1 MTVEILTTQFIAKPE
16 DLDRAYALYE
26 KRIAQAEAKI
36 LAYSPKP
43 LPSDDEFELWSLRT
57 QAVYDQL
64 DSPLQWHLYELNALV
79 EFDEE
84 KVDDDELR
92 EKFFFEDIREPTA
105 FPGTLIGSFAMNL
118 RRKPRTKSEIAAG
131 QEDVKPLTYVTVAF
145 FAAPEKAGIIPELFS
160 DFVEETD
167 PIVHGGAPTEA
178 DVAEKPNYAGPLWMQ
193 AAQSELDMTGDRIPY
208 GSKRLWLGCI
218 LIDYDA
224 EKLREHLPESL
235 DPNNFVLAEL
245 YPEPF

>member
-79 EFDEE
+79 EYDE
-84 KVDDDELR
+84 D
-92 EKFFFEDIREPTA
+92 
-105 FPGTLIGSFAMNL
+105 
-118 RRKPRTKSEIAAG
+118 
-131 QEDVKPLTYVTVAF
+131 
-145 FAAPEKAGIIPELFS
+145 
-160 DFVEETD
+160 
-167 PIVHGGAPTEA
+167 
-178 DVAEKPNYAGPLWMQ
+178 
-193 AAQSELDMTGDRIPY
+193 
-208 GSKRLWLGCI
+208 
-218 LIDYDA
+218 
-224 EKLREHLPESL
+224 
-235 DPNNFVLAEL
+235 
-245 YPEPF
+245 